1 MGVTKTKGSSKAVSS
16 FRGFFGLFE
25 EYLKHLGVFSTVAVV
40 LIACGLKGQ
49 EQKPSYGSWIA
60 SLK

>member
-1 MGVTKTKGSSKAVSS
+1 MKGSSKAVSS
-16 FRGFFGLFE
+16 FRGVFGLFE

-49 EQKPSYGSWIA
+49 EQKP
-60 SLK
+60 